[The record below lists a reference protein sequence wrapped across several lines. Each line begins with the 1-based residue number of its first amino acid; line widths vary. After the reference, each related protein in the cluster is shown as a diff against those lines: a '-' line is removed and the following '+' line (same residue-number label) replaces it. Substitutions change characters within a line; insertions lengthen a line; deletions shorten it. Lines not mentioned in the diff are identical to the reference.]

1 MMESLLAFLFVVSLT
16 SLIVGSIA
24 LSKSNSNSSDDS
36 GKVLATKLGGTG
48 QTSYKQGDI
57 LVGNESGGLSKL
69 LLTSG
74 TNVAVTEGVDSVTID
89 LPTNLQ
95 NLNDVSS
102 SYFTR
107 LGSTGA
113 TSSSRYVGATTGG
126 SPTSG
131 TFNVGDYV
139 VDQTGKIWICTT
151 AGSPGTWTQVGSG
164 GGSSGPT
171 LPTNVENYS
180 NTNPDGFPANMRPT
194 ADIGGNGTGLLLL
207 LNSLPSGLSPNTT
220 TSITVNNSNIT
231 ALSQIFFTPMIA
243 NTFMG
248 GPLLDIFLGNRSL
261 TSFTLYVR
269 NADTIASFSN
279 SWSMSVL
286 IVNPTTSS

>member
-1 MMESLLAFLFVVSLT
+1 MMELLLVFLFVISLT
-16 SLIVGSIA
+16 SLIVGSVA
-24 LSKSNSNSSDDS
+24 LSKSDSDSGSSDS
-36 GKVLATKLGGTG
+36 GTALTTKLGGTG

-74 TNVAVTEGVDSVTID
+74 TNVSVTEGVDSVTFD
-89 LPTNLQ
+89 LPANLQ
-95 NLNDVSS
+95 NLKDVSS
-102 SYFTR
+102 SYFTS

-164 GGSSGPT
+164 GSRGPT
-171 LPTNVENYS
+171 LPTDVENYS
-180 NTNPDGFPANMRPT
+180 NTNQDGYPATMNAAT
-194 ADIGGNGTGLLLL
+194 NTGIGTGLLLS
-207 LNSLPSGLSPNTT
+207 LNGLPAVLPGNSFDT
-220 TSITVNNSNIT
+220 ITVNNSSIT
-231 ALSQIFFTPMIA
+231 AMSQIFFSPKLNEYVGGSVLMI
-243 NTFMG
+243 FE
-248 GPLLDIFLGNRSL
+248 GPRTIN
-261 TSFTLYVR
+261 SFSFYVR
-269 NADTIASFSN
+269 NSSGSNTNFFSG
-279 SWSMSVL
+279 WSISVL